1 MQGIKNGYMLPE
13 TLKDYSSVT
22 NSIDPPLNTVVYNQ
36 AEWWYCERNSKL
48 YRACKNDGDNIVV
61 WFED

>member
-1 MQGIKNGYMLPE
+1 MLPE